1 MTKIPTTP
9 EIFELETPNLVE
21 MWTNRVQKD
30 PNWEKLDKNSEK
42 KPKNENI
49 KNMILKLFL
58 YPICPYFNQVWCFF

>member
-42 KPKNENI
+42 KPKKMKI
-49 KNMILKLFL
+49 SKI
-58 YPICPYFNQVWCFF
+58 